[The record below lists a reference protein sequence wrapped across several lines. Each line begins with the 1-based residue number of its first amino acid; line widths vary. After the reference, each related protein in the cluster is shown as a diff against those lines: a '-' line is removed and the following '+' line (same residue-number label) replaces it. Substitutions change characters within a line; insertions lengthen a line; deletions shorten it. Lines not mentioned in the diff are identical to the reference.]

1 MFTDTNS
8 IRVRVFFD
16 KCLDLS
22 IYFYVTGT
30 RAAEDWKCSE
40 LDQNYSD
47 RVQGAI
53 VVLTYRCSCYLELS
67 LSP

>member
-22 IYFYVTGT
+22 IYGYATST

-40 LDQNYSD
+40 LDQNNSD
-47 RVQGAI
+47 KKQMGTGVQ
-53 VVLTYRCSCYLELS
+53 S
-67 LSP
+67 